1 MKKRTGRLKAYLA
14 QAMTGRTW
22 REVVDEAI
30 EAVRHLERM
39 GLNVYSPVLKE
50 WDGKSEGVIQ
60 ASVANLKKHWKKDK
74 ANLEKCHLLVDIDPE
89 KKSEGVA
96 REIALMTYVYKRPVI
111 RVYRKTRAPITGV
124 HMLEGD
130 VVANGYCDNRLWLN
144 AGWRKHVTFHTA

>member
-1 MKKRTGRLKAYLA
+1 MKKKTGRLKAYLA

-60 ASVANLKKHWKKDK
+60 ASVADLKKHWKKDK

-96 REIALMTYVYKRPVI
+96 REIALMSYVYKRPVI
-111 RVYRKTRAPITGV
+111 RVYRRTTAPLTGV
-124 HMLEGD
+124 HVLEGD
-130 VVANGYCDNRLWLN
+130 IVTNGYYDSKLWLN